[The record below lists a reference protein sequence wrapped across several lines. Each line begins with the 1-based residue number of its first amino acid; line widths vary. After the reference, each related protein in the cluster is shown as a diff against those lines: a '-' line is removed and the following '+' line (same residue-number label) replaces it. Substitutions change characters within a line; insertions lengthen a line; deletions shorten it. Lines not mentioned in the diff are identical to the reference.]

1 MLAAFLDEVV
11 DDGRISP
18 SRLSGRLN
26 MPLSRLASMA
36 GLHRNSL
43 LHADSPKVQQKL
55 GLIAKVLA
63 RASALAGDPGRA
75 VIWFRYQP
83 IAAFGDQTA
92 EDLVTEGHAEAVL
105 RHLED
110 LADGAYA

>member
-11 DDGRISP
+11 DHGRISP
-18 SRLSGRLN
+18 GRLSGKLN
-26 MPLSRLASMA
+26 MPLSRLALVA

-55 GLIAKVLA
+55 GVIAKVLA
-63 RASALAGDPGRA
+63 RASTLAGDPGRA

-92 EDLVTEGHAEAVL
+92 EDLVTAGQGEAVL
-105 RHLED
+105 SHLDD